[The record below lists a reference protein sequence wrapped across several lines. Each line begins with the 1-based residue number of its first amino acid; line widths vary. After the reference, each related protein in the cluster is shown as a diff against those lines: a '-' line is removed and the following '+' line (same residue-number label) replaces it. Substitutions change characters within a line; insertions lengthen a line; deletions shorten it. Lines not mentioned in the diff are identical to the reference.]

1 MLCRRSSLALTSRC
15 LRLSSTQQHKTGQP
29 GNDQDT
35 NLLPAYSENE
45 RRKILLTINKTGTDE
60 MISYDITKARATKL
74 HNWKIRHGPLQEL
87 SDILYVEGFGLKA
100 ATKFFKSVL
109 APVDNGSNGPEKKSK
124 AARVAPFITPSMD
137 EAQRQRIASAVGV
150 RIGVTSVS
158 WARLEIASSDAPCLL
173 THWHHHELNDKKLH
187 LSELCRRCLYVS
199 HQIPQ
204 ADCYV
209 LESPQMAQVS
219 SNPGS
224 IDQQNVN
231 IQKAQV
237 AAIMSYSLMA
247 RSDAD
252 ENKANNLYY
261 MRRFLSARLFNH
273 LVGTERVSSEDTILA
288 MMRTHYNVEHQLP
301 GTESP
306 LSLRRQVHFPAD
318 LRLIFAQQERYQRE
332 LLGQAFLLSLA
343 FTRLVLLQDAM
354 SIARVTRNAKIS
366 ASSETACEA
375 SALQ

>member
-15 LRLSSTQQHKTGQP
+15 LRLSSTGPSK
-29 GNDQDT
+29 NDQAAS
-35 NLLPAYSENE
+35 LLPAYSEAE
-45 RRKILLTINKTGTDE
+45 RQKILLAINENGTDD

-74 HNWKIRHGPLQEL
+74 HNWKTRHGPLQEL

-109 APVDNGSNGPEKKSK
+109 VPLESRGIGSVKKSK

-137 EAQRQRIASAVGV
+137 EGQRQRIASAVGV

-158 WARLEIASSDAPCLL
+158 WARLEIASNDEPCLL

-209 LESPQMAQVS
+209 LESPQMAQAS

-247 RSDAD
+247 RSD
-252 ENKANNLYY
+252 ENKANNLFY

-306 LSLRRQVHFPAD
+306 MSLRQQVHFPAD

-343 FTRLVLLQDAM
+343 FTRLVLLQDAQ
-354 SIARVTRNAKIS
+354 SIARVTRNAKSS
-366 ASSETACEA
+366 ALSQTACEA
-375 SALQ
+375 SAL